1 MHGELVKV
9 YRISAITFKVRDME
23 KSCSFYS
30 RLPGFKLV
38 YGGAN
43 AQFTT
48 FEITPEPR
56 MSINLELS
64 GNPSDKGS
72 ESKTD
77 FGRIIFHAT
86 DVDDLYRFME
96 NDKTILELANLEG
109 RPSDAPWGER
119 FFHIRDPD
127 GYQLSFA
134 QPIISEAKKQ
144 ASIKDDR
151 D

>member
-1 MHGELVKV
+1 
-9 YRISAITFKVRDME
+9 
-23 KSCSFYS
+23 
-30 RLPGFKLV
+30 
-38 YGGAN
+38 
-43 AQFTT
+43 
-48 FEITPEPR
+48 

-64 GNPSDKGS
+64 DTAGGGS

-109 RPSDAPWGER
+109 GPSDAPWGER

>member
-9 YRISAITFKVRDME
+9 YRISAITFKVRDMA

-30 RLPGFKLV
+30 CLPGFKLV

-64 GNPSDKGS
+64 DTAGGGS

-86 DVDDLYRFME
+86 DVDDLYRFIE

-109 RPSDAPWGER
+109 GPSDAPWGER

>member
-1 MHGELVKV
+1 MG
-9 YRISAITFKVRDME
+9 
-23 KSCSFYS
+23 KSFIFYS

-38 YGGAN
+38 YGGVN
-43 AQFTT
+43 ARFTT
-48 FEITPEPR
+48 FEITHEPR

-64 GNPSDKGS
+64 DTAGGGS

-109 RPSDAPWGER
+109 GPSDAPWGER

>member
-1 MHGELVKV
+1 
-9 YRISAITFKVRDME
+9 ME
-23 KSCSFYS
+23 KSFSFYS

-38 YGGAN
+38 YGGIN
-43 AQFTT
+43 SQFTT
-48 FEITPEPR
+48 FEIAQEPK

-64 GNPSDKGS
+64 YKGS
-72 ESKTD
+72 ESKTE

-96 NDKTILELANLEG
+96 NDKTILELANFEG
-109 RPSDAPWGER
+109 KPSDAPWGER

-134 QPIISEAKKQ
+134 QPIISEAEKQ
-144 ASIKDDR
+144 ASVKDDQ